1 MGFSSKIREKFIDEV
16 DIPPSDLLDEVV
28 DWIRNSLEPDEVFD
42 NHQLEDWA
50 FEKGF
55 KKFE

>member
-16 DIPPSDLLDEVV
+16 AIPPSDLLDEVV
-28 DWIRNSLEPDEVFD
+28 EWVRNSLDPDEVFD
-42 NHQLEDWA
+42 IRQLEDWA
-50 FEKGF
+50 FENGF